1 MKKIKVAIDI
11 GNSNIVI
18 GLYSSKKWEKIYRLS
33 SKKNFTYWTFQ
44 KKLKKIISLNEFNP
58 SNVESII
65 ISSVVPTLTD
75 IVKISCSDML
85 CKDILIIK
93 PSLIDSIKILIDDP
107 NEIGTDLLSNAVEA
121 SALYKK
127 NVIIVD
133 FGTALTFTV
142 VSKSNEILGVNIV
155 PGLQTAISSLY
166 KSTARLPKINIS
178 LPEKVIGKNT
188 IHSIQS
194 GIMFGYTGLVKGMV
208 SKIKTELSGST
219 KVIATGGLSKFAKPL
234 EGVFNDIIPTLTL
247 DGMIKILKELKKNN
261 RV

>member
-11 GNSNIVI
+11 GNTNIVI
-18 GLYSSKKWEKIYRLS
+18 GLYSENSWEKIYRLS

-44 KKLKKIISLNEFNP
+44 KKLKKIISLNDFNP

-65 ISSVVPTLTD
+65 ISSVVPSLTD

-85 CKDILIIK
+85 CKHIFIVK
-93 PSLIDSIKILIDDP
+93 ASKVKSIKIMIDDK
-107 NEIGTDLLSNAVEA
+107 NEIGTDLLANAVEA
-121 SALYKK
+121 LSIYNS

-142 VSKSNEILGVNIV
+142 VSKSREVLGVNIV

-166 KSTARLPKINIS
+166 KNTAKLPKINLL
-178 LPEKVIGKNT
+178 LPKKIIGKNT

-194 GIMFGYTGLVKGMV
+194 GIMYGYSGLVKEMIK
-208 SKIKTELSGST
+208 KIKGELSGET
-219 KVIATGGLSKFAKPL
+219 KVIATGGLSKFADTLK
-234 EGVFNDIIPTLTL
+234 GVFNDILPSLTL
-247 DGMIKILKELKKNN
+247 DGLIKILDKIKK
-261 RV
+261 